1 MTSFKANL
9 LAALSGILLSA
20 APAFAEPITYAS
32 YSVLNNQSITLS
44 DPALGINEA
53 GGSGQ
58 ISLNGTNSIGGMLRT
73 WCIDIAHMLQS
84 SGSFTTGTF
93 LSGDLG
99 TQINALITHGTAQL
113 DQDPNASSALQVA
126 IWKVE
131 YGSAL
136 TVTASADVLAL
147 ASTYIA
153 NVGSGGS
160 WSADPTMQVA
170 VLAGNGSNQDQASLT
185 AIPEPASMAVLAA
198 GLFGMGLIRRRGMSA
213 T

>member
-1 MTSFKANL
+1 MTSFRSNL
-9 LAALSGILLSA
+9 LAALSGVLLSA
-20 APAFAEPITYAS
+20 APALAEPITYAS
-32 YSVLNNQSITLS
+32 YSVLNSQSVTLS
-44 DPALGINEA
+44 DPAQGINKA

-84 SGSFTTGTF
+84 SGSFTTGTV

-147 ASTYIA
+147 AGTYVA
-153 NVGSGGS
+153 NVGGGS

-170 VLAGNGSNQDQASLT
+170 VLAGNGSNQDQAYLT
-185 AIPEPASMAVLAA
+185 AVPEPASVAALAA
-198 GLFGMGLIRRRGMSA
+198 GLFGMGLLRRREMSA
-213 T
+213 I